1 MTLLFLLLV
10 VVAMPWLS
18 YVSFRNIH
26 TLEAAGPDFKIS
38 KRSVYIQSIGMQVG
52 LCIAAYFTAR
62 SENLEI
68 KLISP
73 FSFYAV
79 LAGLLFLASA
89 LGFASFAQKNKQNK
103 ESTLRHI
110 LPENNTDRLF
120 WIAAVMIAAFCEEY
134 IYRGVLYQV
143 LLPLTNQSLILS
155 ALISAVVFGF
165 GHGTQGEKAIMQ
177 IIPFALGF
185 HLIVYLSD
193 SLLIAMIVH
202 FIYNTS
208 VEILFGKKIRSS
220 EE

>member
-1 MTLLFLLLV
+1 MILLFLLLV
-10 VVAMPWLS
+10 LVALPWLS

-26 TLEAAGPDFKIS
+26 TLEEAGSDFKIS
-38 KRSVYIQSIGMQVG
+38 KRSVYIQSIVMQGG
-52 LCIAAYFTAR
+52 LCVAAFFTAR

-73 FSFYAV
+73 FSFNGV
-79 LAGLLFLASA
+79 LAGILFLAAA
-89 LGFASFAQKNKQNK
+89 LGFAGFAQKNKQNK

-110 LPENNTDRLF
+110 LPENNTDRIF
-120 WIAAVMIAAFCEEY
+120 WITAVLIAAFCEEY

-143 LLPLTNQSLILS
+143 LIPLTNESMILS

-220 EE
+220 QE